1 MQYWQWAIVIA
12 GAVVLVIGIALKA
25 AQNKGGGAQKQ
36 P

>member
-12 GAVVLVIGIALKA
+12 GAVFLVIGIALKA
-25 AQNKGGGAQKQ
+25 AQKGGGAQKQ